1 MTAKVPFIDLG
12 RQYAKLRDDI
22 HACVDKVMSSGQHI
36 MGPELEAFESEVAA
50 FCGSKHAIGV
60 ANGSDALWLSMKALD
75 IGPGDEVITAPNS
88 FIASAWSIVAAG
100 ATPRFSDVDE
110 TFNLDPEKLAQAITP
125 RTRAI
130 MPVHLTGRVADM
142 APILDIAARR
152 GLHVIEDAAQ
162 AIGAERNGKAAG
174 SFGIAAGFSLHPLK
188 NLAAYGDGGLIVTS
202 DDALAGKLRLLRNH
216 GLKSRDESTLWGFN
230 SRLDPLQAAILR
242 IKLRH
247 LKAWNESNRAM
258 AERYHQALR
267 SLVTVPDCGPDELP
281 IYHRYVIQTDRRDEL
296 QTFLADRGI
305 DTKVN
310 YPIPIHLQPVAAEL
324 GYKKGAFPVAEQ
336 LAQRILSLPLYP
348 ELEYDEQTRVIDGI
362 TAFYSR

>member
-1 MTAKVPFIDLG
+1 MIAKVPFIDLS
-12 RQYAKLRDDI
+12 RQYTLLRDEI
-22 HACVDKVMSSGQHI
+22 RASVDKVMSSGQYVL
-36 MGPELEAFESEVAA
+36 GPELEAFESEVAA
-50 FCGSKHAIGV
+50 FCGGTHAIGV
-60 ANGSDALWLSMKALD
+60 ANGSDALWLTMKALG

-125 RTRAI
+125 RTKAI

-142 APILDIAARR
+142 TPILEIAARN

-162 AIGAERNGKAAG
+162 AIGAARNGRPAG

-188 NLAAYGDGGLIVTS
+188 NLAAYGDGGLIVTG
-202 DDALAGKLRLLRNH
+202 DDALAEKLRLLRNH
-216 GLKSRDESTLWGFN
+216 GLRSRDESTLWGFN

-242 IKLRH
+242 VKLKH
-247 LKAWNESNRAM
+247 LKAWNETNRTLAL
-258 AERYHQALR
+258 RYHQALR
-267 SLVTVPDCGPDELP
+267 GLVTVPECGPDELP
-281 IYHRYVIQTDRRDEL
+281 VYHRYVIQTDRRDDL
-296 QTFLADRGI
+296 QGFLAARGI

-310 YPIPIHLQPVAAEL
+310 YPIPIHLQAVAAEL
-324 GYKKGAFPVAEQ
+324 GYKTGAFPVAER